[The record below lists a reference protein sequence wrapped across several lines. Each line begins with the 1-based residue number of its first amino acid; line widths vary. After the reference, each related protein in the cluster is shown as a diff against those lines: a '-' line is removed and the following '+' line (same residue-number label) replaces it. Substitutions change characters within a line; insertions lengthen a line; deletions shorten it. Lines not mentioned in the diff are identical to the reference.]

1 MVFLPQVDEIIM
13 LENGRVVEMG
23 TYDELMERRGAFH
36 NFVGNY
42 DPDTDLIKDMASES
56 DSNTEEDS
64 DYEAVPRK

>member
-42 DPDTDLIKDMASES
+42 DPDADLIKDMASES
-56 DSNTEEDS
+56 DEDS
-64 DYEAVPRK
+64 DYEAEPRK